1 MKKSVKFLILSIVF
15 AIATAMCFVIVGA
28 TSCCQMDRVSIA
40 IIVGYTL
47 LGAFFAFLFALAIMD
62 YVTFKKDE

>member
-28 TSCCQMDRVSIA
+28 ASCCLMDWLSIA

-47 LGAFFAFLFALAIMD
+47 LGAFFAFLFALAVMD

>member
-15 AIATAMCFVIVGA
+15 AIATAVCFVIVGA
-28 TSCCQMDRVSIA
+28 VSCCYMDLLSIA

-47 LGAFFAFLFALAIMD
+47 LGAFFAFLFALAVMD